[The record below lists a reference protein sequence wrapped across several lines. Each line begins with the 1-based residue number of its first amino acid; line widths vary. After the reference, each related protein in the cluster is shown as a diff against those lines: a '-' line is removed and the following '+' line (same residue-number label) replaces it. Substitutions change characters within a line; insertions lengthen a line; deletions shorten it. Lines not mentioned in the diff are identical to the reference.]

1 MSGVGPRFQ
10 GTVVTLVVLALG
22 AAALFVMFERVE
34 TTVEHPPSLDARLN
48 PHLALV
54 RLMETRGLDVETAPA
69 LTSQMLEGRESI
81 IWLSDQRID
90 LTQRAE
96 DVADWVEAGGRLV
109 VADLG
114 FGDEED
120 PLITTLA
127 RRDSSRGDEDLALLG
142 PYEHEDDGPT
152 LSPAAIPLGTGHLLA
167 CSNGDPLAAVGPY
180 GAGRLGVLAD
190 LDRYRSDRLE
200 DTRAGPVFWD
210 LVRLMDLPAPIL
222 LVYSD
227 STPGLTDLLWEHARP
242 AVISSLLLLLVWLV
256 HASRRFGPMLPARAR
271 AQRSLLEHVA
281 ATGSLLWRQG
291 ARDVLLDSVRDA
303 VRHRVAVSR
312 ADWAFL
318 QAEELAPRLAEV
330 ADLPAGDVL
339 AVLTESAS
347 PNPTAFARQ
356 IHHLQQ
362 LRAALGGSS

>member
-1 MSGVGPRFQ
+1 MSGVNRRLQ
-10 GTVVTLVVLALG
+10 ATIVTLVVLALG
-22 AAALFVMFERVE
+22 AAALFLMFERVE
-34 TTVEHPPSLDARLN
+34 TTVEHPPSLEARTN
-48 PHLALV
+48 PYLALV
-54 RLMETRGLDVETAPA
+54 RLMETRDVEVETAPA
-69 LTSQMLEGRESI
+69 LTSQLLEGRESI

-109 VADLG
+109 LADLG
-114 FGDEED
+114 FGDEKD
-120 PLITTLA
+120 PLIATLA
-127 RRDSSRGDEDLALLG
+127 ERNPAKDDRDLTFLG
-142 PYEHEDDGPT
+142 PYDYDDDGPT
-152 LSPAAIPLGTGHLLA
+152 LSPGSIPLGNGHVLA
-167 CSNGDPLAAVGPY
+167 RSDGDPLAAVGPY

-190 LDRYRSDRLE
+190 VARYRSDRLE

-227 STPGLTDLLWEHARP
+227 STPSLKDLLWEHARP
-242 AVISSLLLLLVWLV
+242 AVVSSLLLLLVWLI

-271 AQRSLLEHVA
+271 ARRSLLEHVA

-291 ARDVLLDSVRDA
+291 ARDVLLDGVRHA
-303 VRHRVAVSR
+303 VRHRIAVSR

-318 QAEELAPRLAEV
+318 QDEELAPRLAEI
-330 ADLPAGDVL
+330 ADLPASEVL

-356 IHHLQQ
+356 VHYLQQ